1 MPDKFQVEIADPSA
15 RRVIIAANPH
25 SGAFDRRS
33 LIEQLVEQLE
43 SKNFDVEILGEIDRI
58 CQTASQSLANGTLR
72 AVVAAGG
79 DGTAALLANRLPS
92 AVPLVVFPL
101 GTANLLAKYLTI
113 RRNVNQIT
121 DIIEDGQTVRLDAGM
136 ANGQFFLVVT
146 SCGFDAEVVRKLH
159 KSRKGHISYLSYITP
174 ILRAFW
180 KYNYPTL
187 EITFDNGQRMGSV
200 RWAFIQNIPRYAMNL
215 SIVDGANPFDG
226 KLDCC
231 TFRSGGILASF
242 YYFLCC
248 LFRRQSR
255 IKTARFVQFKSMTIT
270 TEGAGHYQIDGDP
283 GGRLPLT
290 IEVVPERFRVMV
302 PKEWVQSQMEKMNL
316 KVDEKGEF
324 RESPE

>member
-1 MPDKFQVEIADPSA
+1 M
-15 RRVIIAANPH
+15 IIAANPH
-25 SGAFDRRS
+25 SGAFDRRP
-33 LIEQLVEQLE
+33 LIDQLVKQLE
-43 SKNFDVEILGEIDRI
+43 SKNFEVELLGEIDLI

-92 AVPLVVFPL
+92 AVPLVIFPL
-101 GTANLLAKYLTI
+101 GTANLLAKYLKI
-113 RRNVNQIT
+113 RRNIDQIAE
-121 DIIEDGQTVRLDAGM
+121 IIEDGQTVRLDAGM

-187 EITFDNGQRMGSV
+187 EITFDNGQRMGTV

-242 YYFLCC
+242 YYFFCC
-248 LFRRQSR
+248 LFKLQNR
-255 IKTARFVQFKSMTIT
+255 IKTAQFVKFKSMTIT

-290 IEVVPERFRVMV
+290 IEVVPERLRVMV
-302 PKEWVQSQMEKMNL
+302 PKEWVQSQRAKLNL
-316 KVDEKGEF
+316 PGDEKGGF
-324 RESPE
+324 LESPE